1 MQGELQALDER
12 EEADRLRKEAEEEPL
27 SGAFLESSVPSGLG
41 MGEAVQRL
49 ERSSRRR
56 DKKKRVREK
65 GSSTCVQNFSF
76 FGRIAIFLFVA

>member
-41 MGEAVQRL
+41 MGEAVERL

-56 DKKKRVREK
+56 DKKKRVRKK
-65 GSSTCVQNFSF
+65 GTNIYVRKNLPF
-76 FGRIAIFLFVA
+76 FAE